1 MTDRLRPARRPD
13 PLPDPLRWSIT
24 AWLAAV
30 GFGVAETAVRLVL
43 PDPPTAGELAARSGV
58 YVVVAAA
65 VLALASGRPAVRIA
79 VAVVVGGI
87 GTLSLIA
94 EPVAWWAVGGS
105 PGTFLAAADGAT
117 LLIVGLRAAHLLAVV
132 VAMAAMF
139 HPRVNAFFRSPARAT

>member
-1 MTDRLRPARRPD
+1 MPPA
-13 PLPDPLRWSIT
+13 
-24 AWLAAV
+24 AA
-30 GFGVAETAVRLVL
+30 G
-43 PDPPTAGELAARSGV
+43 AGS
-58 YVVVAAA
+58 AAA
-65 VLALASGRPAVRIA
+65 VATAVAADTVAGAASPVVA

-105 PGTFLAAADGAT
+105 PATFLAAADGAT
-117 LLIVGLRAAHLLAVV
+117 LLIVGLRAAHLLAVI